1 MIALIDTN
9 VVLDVMLAR
18 ETYLE
23 ASTAVL
29 AAVETERCRG
39 LLCATTITTIYFLAE
54 RQIGSQASLKQI
66 AKLMSIFG
74 IASVNQGVLA
84 SAIGRKMVDFEDA
97 VLHEAA
103 LQAGAQCIVTRN
115 VRDFVAAEIPIYSP
129 GQFLAALENELL
141 R

>member
-1 MIALIDTN
+1 MTALVDTN
-9 VVLDVMLAR
+9 VILDVMLAR
-18 ETYLE
+18 EPHLAT
-23 ASTAVL
+23 STAVL
-29 AAVETERCRG
+29 AAAEAGQCRG

-54 RQIGSQASLKQI
+54 RQIGRSASLKQI

-74 IASVNQGVLA
+74 IAPVNQGVLA
-84 SAIGRKMVDFEDA
+84 SAIGRKITDFEDA

-115 VRDFVAAEIPIYSP
+115 VRDFVNAKMPIYTP
-129 GQFLAALENELL
+129 EQLLAALENELL